1 MPDPVRSIL
10 NDPVT
15 THMRTDPT
23 RLRLGITIAEAL
35 ESVRQQTVTGRVVY
49 FYVVDEV
56 GRIKG
61 VVPTRRL
68 LLSDPATPIADIM
81 VRHVV
86 AVPHTATVLEACEFF
101 TFHKLLAFPVVDDE
115 ARLVGVVDVDLYTE
129 ELADIDRREGN
140 DDLFQLIGVHLTE
153 AEQNNLRSQFRRRF
167 PWLLTNVAGGL
178 MAAVLADF
186 YDAVAT
192 LPVVTPFIPIVL
204 ALSESVSIQSVS
216 LTLQV
221 LHGEKPTWR
230 TAGSKLLREILVGVM
245 LGAGCGL
252 LVGAIAILWKG
263 TAAVGIGLFLAIA
276 GGMAGAAGIG
286 FAMPTTL
293 RLLRRDP
300 SVASG
305 PIALAATDMMVL
317 LIYFNLA
324 RLLLM

>member
-15 THMRTDPT
+15 AHMRTDPT
-23 RLRLGITIAEAL
+23 RLSLGQSVADAL
-35 ESVRQQTVTGRVVY
+35 DSVRKSPPAGRVVY
-49 FYVVDEV
+49 FYVVDDD

-68 LLSDPATPIADIM
+68 LLSDPATAVADIM
-81 VRHVV
+81 VRNVV
-86 AVPHTATVLEACEFF
+86 AVPHTATVLDACEFF
-101 TFHKLLAFPVVDDE
+101 TFHKLLAFPVVDTA

-129 ELADIDRREGN
+129 ELSDIDRREGN
-140 DDLFQLIGVHLTE
+140 DDLFQLIGVHLSE
-153 AEQNNLRSQFRRRF
+153 AEQNDLKAQFRRRF

-178 MAAVLADF
+178 LAAVLADL

-204 ALSESVSIQSVS
+204 ALAESVSIQSVS

-221 LHGEKPTWR
+221 LHGERPTWR
-230 TAGSKLLREILVGVM
+230 TAGPKLGREMLVGLM

-252 LVGAIAILWKG
+252 LVGTIALVWKG
-263 TAAVGIGLFLAIA
+263 SAAVGVGLFLAIA
-276 GGMAGAAGIG
+276 GGMTAAAGVG
-286 FAMPTTL
+286 FAMPTVL
-293 RLLRRDP
+293 RLLKRDP

-305 PIALAATDMMVL
+305 PIALALSDMIVL

-324 RLLLM
+324 RVLLG